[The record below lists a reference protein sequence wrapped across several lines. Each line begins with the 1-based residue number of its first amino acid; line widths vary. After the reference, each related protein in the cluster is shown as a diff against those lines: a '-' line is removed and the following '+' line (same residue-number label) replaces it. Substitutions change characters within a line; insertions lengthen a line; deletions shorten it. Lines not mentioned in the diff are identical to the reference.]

1 MYYGGGLVAADLR
14 FWMLA
19 GWRACEEVRLEL
31 LELRP
36 RGQVKVVTQYAQF
49 K

>member
-1 MYYGGGLVAADLR
+1 M
-14 FWMLA
+14 FA
-19 GWRACEEVRLEL
+19 GWSACEEVLLEL

-36 RGQVKVVTQYAQF
+36 RVQVEIVTQYAQF